1 MKKIVLLTFRC
12 LVTSVVL
19 AVVGGSGS
27 MGGIITGCTGYDTM
41 LNCNSTSDP
50 YTCYWGYTR
59 KYTGG
64 QPSYNCYECTNLPL
78 ADNILVSS
86 NTETQPTISWLTAK
100 TEYVDPYG
108 NYREFPN
115 VDGFCP
121 ILVSCPAGYGL
132 KLYINPKCNTLNA
145 VSDCRYQI
153 SCEECA
159 MGTFDRE
166 TRLVRLYA
174 PSALEDYGLYYVRGQ
189 FDDID
194 GTSTFILDNTD
205 MVDSKIYG
213 CGACGANAH
222 VNTDGNNCDCDDG
235 YRYYDIA
242 GRAITTNIG
251 ERDCVPRTYKIYLN
265 TGTSASS
272 SSPYINYRPGTG
284 YDLDLDGVY
293 GDDGTSLD
301 SVVTVTVP
309 KQNFT
314 GWYFCPMITGI
325 GATICGNPMWSTNSF
340 SNSDDIITTCNGIT
354 QCSIDEYDAINL
366 YRQYSWKTYTVK
378 YADGSNKT
386 KTCTYNSDC
395 KIDYTPTTTIPGGQ
409 LFKNWTYPGFV
420 INVGDNIKTI
430 EQSQPSEFSSNQIS
444 LGVSYTECPAGYY
457 CKNNVQT
464 ECPAGH
470 YCPGE
475 TATPIPC
482 EGGYYCPAKSESQTE
497 CPAGHYCPANTVT
510 PIPCDGG
517 YYCPAKSESQTEC
530 PAGHYCPAKTTTPIP
545 CDDGAYCPAGSA
557 APNQCP
563 GGYYCSEK
571 SSEPI
576 PCDGGYYC
584 PAGSATQ
591 TPCNVGYYC
600 PVKSATQ
607 TPCDSGYYC
616 PAESAEMKNCP
627 VGTTSDAGRSGV
639 AGAKAATDCYVS
651 DMTKFKDSGFS
662 FTLPITSGT
671 VKYKGRG

>member
-1 MKKIVLLTFRC
+1 MKKIVLLTFCC
-12 LVTSVVL
+12 LVTSGAL

-100 TEYVDPYG
+100 TEYIDYSYG
-108 NYREFPN
+108 AYREYPN

-121 ILVSCPAGYGL
+121 ILVSCPAGYGVRV
-132 KLYINPKCNTLNA
+132 YANTKCNALSG

-166 TRLVRLYA
+166 IRVVRLYA
-174 PSALEDYGLYYVRGQ
+174 PSTSADYGLYYVIGQ
-189 FDDID
+189 LDDTD
-194 GTSTFILDNTD
+194 GTSTFILDDTG
-205 MVDSKIYG
+205 MVNSKMYG

-242 GRAITTNIG
+242 GRAITINIG

-293 GDDGTSLD
+293 GDDGTSLN

-325 GATICGNPMWSTNSF
+325 GPTICGNPMWSTNSF
-340 SNSDDIITTCNGIT
+340 SNSDDIITTCDDNQ

-395 KIDYTPTTTIPGGQ
+395 VIDYTPTTTVPGGK
-409 LFKNWTYPGFV
+409 LFKNWVYSGQ
-420 INVGDNIKTI
+420 NVGDNIKTI
-430 EQSQPSEFSSNQIS
+430 EQLQSSEFSSNQIS
-444 LGVSYTECPAGYY
+444 LDVSYTECPAGYY

-475 TATPIPC
+475 T
-482 EGGYYCPAKSESQTE
+482 E
-497 CPAGHYCPANTVT
+497 
-510 PIPCDGG
+510 
-517 YYCPAKSESQTEC
+517 
-530 PAGHYCPAKTTTPIP
+530 TPIP
-545 CDDGAYCPAGSA
+545 CDDGAYCPAGSD

-584 PAGSATQ
+584 PDGSATQ
-591 TPCNVGYYC
+591 TPCDGGYYC
-600 PVKSATQ
+600 PAESATQ